1 MKVAMFNNKGGV
13 GKTTI
18 GVNTACYASFA
29 GLKVLFVGTD
39 RQGDGF
45 RFYARGKMEAEK
57 NAYLKLTDN
66 LSAIYHPMSIPKV
79 NSKVDLTVVDCP
91 PSIQV
96 AAEYDVDAWVT
107 ILTSRYSFENLFN
120 VLPDLMASDAKV
132 VVLLNRRGE
141 GGLRIMK
148 KLEKAIS
155 QVPNLIFYE
164 RGIQQHNAFKRME
177 DALLPVWCDPWGK
190 GPGDDIREF
199 SHFLLNKVC
208 GLRVKKAKLPK
219 DIPWAK

>member
-1 MKVAMFNNKGGV
+1 MKVAIFNNKGGV
-13 GKTTI
+13 GKTTV
-18 GVNTACYASFA
+18 GVNFATYASFT

-45 RFYARGKMEAEK
+45 RFFARGRVEAEK
-57 NAYLKLTDN
+57 SASLRLTDN

-79 NSKVDLTVVDCP
+79 NSKIDLTVVDCP
-91 PSIQV
+91 PAIQV

-120 VLPDLMASDAKV
+120 VLPDLVASDAKI
-132 VVLLNRRGE
+132 VVLLNRKGE
-141 GGLRIMK
+141 GGVRILR

-155 QVPNLIFYE
+155 QVPNLIFYK

-177 DALLPVWCDPWGK
+177 HALLPVWCDPWGQE
-190 GPGDDIREF
+190 PGEDVRKF
-199 SHFLLNKVC
+199 SHFLLTKICGFKV
-208 GLRVKKAKLPK
+208 KMAKLPK
-219 DIPWAK
+219 VMPWV